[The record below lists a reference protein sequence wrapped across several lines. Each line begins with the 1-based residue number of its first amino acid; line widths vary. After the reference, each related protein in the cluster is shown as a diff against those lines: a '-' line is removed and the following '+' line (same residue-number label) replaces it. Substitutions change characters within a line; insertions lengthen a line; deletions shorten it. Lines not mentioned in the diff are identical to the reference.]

1 MGVSP
6 VSESNDLSDLL
17 VHFRDILEQS
27 QKEVADAVEI
37 PPPSLSFYE
46 NGRRIPPFPILI
58 KLLDHYDAQ
67 LKIETDLGEWVFDV
81 DDEKEIELEE
91 REKTEEMGLLSG
103 LEDQEK
109 EDLIAYVRRRRRHT
123 EE

>member
-1 MGVSP
+1 M
-6 VSESNDLSDLL
+6 SEKNELSDLL
-17 VHFRDILEQS
+17 VRFRDILGQS
-27 QKEVADAVEI
+27 QKEVADGVEI

-67 LKIETDLGEWVFDV
+67 LKIETDLGEWIFDV
-81 DDEKEIELEE
+81 DEDDNIELDEQAKSEE
-91 REKTEEMGLLSG
+91 IGLLSG
-103 LEDQEK
+103 LDPQEK